1 MGGGVH
7 GMRCNRLKKALIKR
21 EKNHMVWETLK
32 GAIKFHSKAWDYWF
46 ITLESKKF
54 NVVERGG
61 KKSAD
66 MIYYADKPENGT
78 SNALGVSG
86 SFSLFRGEWR
96 RMILTLCFS
105 VLNSTA
111 PLMWVFWSEV
121 CDKKFSSLVDGL
133 LTCWIL
139 VFIFKI
145 FFVVF
150 FFFFLLKIKL
160 ICYHTKDDMF
170 WWT

>member
-1 MGGGVH
+1 M
-7 GMRCNRLKKALIKR
+7 
-21 EKNHMVWETLK
+21 
-32 GAIKFHSKAWDYWF
+32 
-46 ITLESKKF
+46 
-54 NVVERGG
+54 VERGG
-61 KKSAD
+61 KKSTD

-111 PLMWVFWSEV
+111 PLMWVV

-133 LTCWIL
+133 LTC
-139 VFIFKI
+139 
-145 FFVVF
+145 
-150 FFFFLLKIKL
+150 
-160 ICYHTKDDMF
+160 
-170 WWT
+170 